1 MKQKKKKR
9 IFDTIFKLIV
19 IIASIYFA
27 TYAWFVTFDSSEV
40 EGYGVAISKTNN
52 VVISTD
58 GGESWS
64 STADLAIAADL
75 LFNNEVTSDG
85 LKFYKAGAKTVVGN
99 PVTFMPA
106 TRNEDYLEFEVLFK
120 TEVSTYIFLD
130 TESSVNPVAGGTE
143 EELIGPDV
151 ENQSGDGEFS
161 RDLIA
166 GSVRIAFIA
175 NDENGVTNNTSLV
188 WAPNKNIE
196 LTLDSDDKYHASIT
210 SDSVQEYTYI
220 KVEDNGTFKEEKVPN
235 VKDIIS
241 ATNIEKNAN
250 GDPHLIKITVPE
262 GESSAVGTLTI
273 RVWVEGND
281 RDALTPLIGGEF
293 KLKLF
298 FTAITKEENTE
309 IPNVLVNGNTI
320 SGYVN
325 TMEYTADKGLTW
337 IPYSSNNNPTF
348 SPGAEVWVRYKE
360 TGTVFAS
367 NYKILNY

>member
-9 IFDTIFKLIV
+9 IFDTIFKLVV

-27 TYAWFVTFDSSEV
+27 TYAWFVTFDRSEV

-52 VVISTD
+52 VVISTN

-75 LFNNEVTSDG
+75 QFNNEVTSDG
-85 LKFYKAGAKTVVGN
+85 LKFYKAGAKTVVGD
-99 PVTFMPA
+99 PVTFIPA
-106 TRNEDYLEFEVLFK
+106 TKNEDYLEFEVLFK
-120 TEVSTYIFLD
+120 TEASTYIFLD
-130 TESSVNPVAGGTE
+130 TESSVNPVAGATE
-143 EELIGPDV
+143 EELLGSDV

-166 GSVRIAFIA
+166 GAVRMAFIA

-196 LTLDSDDKYHASIT
+196 LSLDSDDKYHASIT
-210 SDSVQEYTYI
+210 SERVQEYKYI
-220 KVEDNGTFKEEKVPN
+220 KVDNNGTFKEEDVPN
-235 VKDIIS
+235 IKDIIS
-241 ATNIEKNAN
+241 ATNMGKGAN
-250 GDPHLIKITVPE
+250 GDPYLLKITVPE
-262 GESSAVGTLTI
+262 GESSAIGTLTV

-298 FTAITKEENTE
+298 FTAITKEENN
-309 IPNVLVNGNTI
+309 NVPDVTTNG
-320 SGYVN
+320 SGIAN
-325 TMEYTADKGLTW
+325 FDSTMEYTADKGQTW
-337 IPYSSNNNPTF
+337 ISYSNNNNPEF
-348 SPGAEVWVRYKE
+348 SVGAEVWVRYKE
-360 TGTVFAS
+360 TGKAFAS
-367 NYKILNY
+367 NYKVLNY